1 MEISRL
7 TQDLLQVLETIYSR
21 RATPPWSDFSQGEL
35 KVLHHL
41 AACGRAAMLPGELSA
56 DLSLSSARVA
66 ATLRQLEEKG
76 LILREMSHADRR
88 KIHVYLTKEGRHYI
102 EKRYEYVVQSTKN
115 LVDYLG
121 AEDATQLVRILN
133 RIADKEGFQSK

>member
-21 RATPPWSDFSQGEL
+21 RATAPWSDFSQGEL

-56 DLSLSSARVA
+56 DL
-66 ATLRQLEEKG
+66 
-76 LILREMSHADRR
+76 SHADRR